1 MTEGA
6 KEKVKAKIEV
16 GVVVPTE
23 GVTVITKGVAIMRR
37 TRAPP
42 GMAIRVA
49 KGVKATATKVARVT
63 IIKEARVTT
72 NHPTSLRS
80 TLTRTNSQDMVSNT
94 KIRLETRVEMTKGDM
109 AIVEVVIAALGEDSL
124 ALPVLGVMGSS
135 TIYMGSATGRTIV
148 SQNLYAKRVAALML
162 SRDVPGTSHWS
173 IRITRVIRRGI
184 LVIIH
189 LNRSVNL
196 KEVGLEMVREVRKL
210 LS

>member
-1 MTEGA
+1 MTKGA

-80 TLTRTNSQDMVSNT
+80 TLIRTNSRDMVSNT
-94 KIRLETRVEMTKGDM
+94 KTRLETRVGMTVGM
-109 AIVEVVIAALGEDSL
+109 AIVEVAIVALGEDSL
-124 ALPVLGVMGSS
+124 APPVIGVMGFL
-135 TIYMGSATGRTIV
+135 TTYMGSAIGRANV
-148 SQNLYAKRVAALML
+148 SQ
-162 SRDVPGTSHWS
+162 TSY
-173 IRITRVIRRGI
+173 V
-184 LVIIH
+184 
-189 LNRSVNL
+189 
-196 KEVGLEMVREVRKL
+196 
-210 LS
+210 